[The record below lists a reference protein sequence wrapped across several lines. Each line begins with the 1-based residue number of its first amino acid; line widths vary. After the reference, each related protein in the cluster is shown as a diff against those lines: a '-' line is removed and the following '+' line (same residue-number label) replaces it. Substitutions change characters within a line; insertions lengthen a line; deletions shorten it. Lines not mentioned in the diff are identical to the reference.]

1 MSKQYLKTET
11 EALVCYNE
19 FAGEC
24 FDKDGNLMVI
34 CARPDESGCLCDN
47 GDDEVFMKL
56 SQLYVDLSTYES
68 IQTFVPEYH

>member
-68 IQTFVPEYH
+68 IQVLVPEYH

>member
-34 CARPDESGCLCDN
+34 CARPDDTGCLCDN

-68 IQTFVPEYH
+68 IQTFVSEYH

>member
-1 MSKQYLKTET
+1 MSKQYLKTEI
-11 EALVCYNE
+11 EALICYNE

-34 CARPDESGCLCDN
+34 CARPDDTGCLCYN

-68 IQTFVPEYH
+68 IQTFVSEYH